1 MLHEIKRLSTEHQ
14 DFGFETTFAGTSYL
28 RTIRALRVR
37 GYAVH
42 LFFLWAPT
50 VGLALSRVKERVSGG
65 GHNIPDATVE
75 RRYTRSIQNFLRH
88 YRELADSWMLF
99 DNSGTVPT
107 VIAEENQGKLGI
119 IDQGVYDS
127 LLALYG

>member
-1 MLHEIKRLSTEHQ
+1 L
-14 DFGFETTFAGTSYL
+14 TSVLKQPLRVPVTL
-28 RTIRALRVR
+28 RTIRALRAR
-37 GYAVH
+37 GYAVDI
-42 LFFLWAPT
+42 FFLWVPN

-75 RRYTRSIQNFLRH
+75 RRYTRSIQNLRR

-107 VIAEENQGKLGI
+107 VIAEENQGRLGI
-119 IDQGVYDS
+119 IDQGAYDS
-127 LLALYG
+127 LVALYGYK